1 MQKELTI
8 TPDSKI
14 GELLEAYPDLE
25 STLLRL
31 SPAFRH
37 LKNPV
42 LRRTVAKVASLR
54 QVAAVGGVPLGVL
67 INELRR
73 SVGQEPAVESGAPEE
88 EVDGPAPAWYG
99 RCMIATQVDAG
110 PLLERGEHPGKHV
123 MKLLKEIP
131 EDQCLEL
138 LTPFR
143 PAPLIDLA
151 REKGY
156 ESWTKRETGGGEE
169 IYLTY
174 FRRATGA

>member
-54 QVAAVGGVPLGVL
+54 QVAAVGGVP
-67 INELRR
+67 
-73 SVGQEPAVESGAPEE
+73 SAS
-88 EVDGPAPAWYG
+88 
-99 RCMIATQVDAG
+99 
-110 PLLERGEHPGKHV
+110 
-123 MKLLKEIP
+123 
-131 EDQCLEL
+131 
-138 LTPFR
+138 
-143 PAPLIDLA
+143 
-151 REKGY
+151 
-156 ESWTKRETGGGEE
+156 
-169 IYLTY
+169 
-174 FRRATGA
+174 